1 MTIIRKG
8 VVVSG
13 EYSGWKITI
22 DEDREGGT
30 GGYYLFLT
38 SSDGRTFDFW
48 FELKLHLDNQ
58 LSEFGIDWLS

>member
-22 DEDREGGT
+22 DEDREG
-30 GGYYLFLT
+30 
-38 SSDGRTFDFW
+38 
-48 FELKLHLDNQ
+48 EQ
-58 LSEFGIDWLS
+58 VGITCF